1 MKIENFL
8 LFIIILSFSIK
19 YTNSYEFSAAEVLG
33 DPNNYKYQ
41 LCSGNGVP
49 TYDPKANEIICK
61 CNEGYTNEPDE
72 SKKEYINGHI
82 IQCSYRQKSRFKT
95 LFYALC
101 LPFGL
106 DYLYLG
112 RYRIFAAV
120 LCIFTATI
128 ALNITMFVINYKENM
143 KNKENQMQNKSNKL
157 RNDNRNK
164 EKNEN
169 KRQKIIKILNIV
181 ANIGLIIH
189 VLYMIITIILILTG
203 AIDDYYGV
211 KTENDLTYLFETY
224 SDDE

>member
-1 MKIENFL
+1 MKIKNV
-8 LFIIILSFSIK
+8 LFIIIIISFSFK
-19 YTNSYEFSAAEVLG
+19 YSNSYEFNAEEVLSN
-33 DPNNYKYQ
+33 PNNYKYQ
-41 LCSGNGVP
+41 LCSNNGVP
-49 TYDPKANEIICK
+49 NYDAVKNEITCT

-72 SKKEYINGHI
+72 KKKEYINGHL
-82 IQCSYRQKSRFKT
+82 IQCSYRQKSRFRT

-112 RYRIFAAV
+112 RYRVFAAV
-120 LCIFTATI
+120 ICIFTFTI

-143 KNKENQMQNKSNKL
+143 KNKENQMQNKSHKY

-203 AIDDYYGV
+203 TIDDYYGV
-211 KTENDLTYLFETY
+211 KTENDLTYLFESY
-224 SDDE
+224 SDDD